1 MVRLGDAEVEYDPG
15 FKLYL
20 ATSLP
25 NPHYLPEV
33 CIKVNLVDFSVTQK
47 VTRIYAGSI
56 AASAPCA
63 APCRHLRRAHA
74 AAHPLS
80 VSFHQPACLNRP

>member
-1 MVRLGDAEVEYDPG
+1 MVPLGDAEVEYDPG

-33 CIKVNLVDFSVTQK
+33 CIKINLINFSVTQK
-47 VTRIYAGSI
+47 VTRAGLT
-56 AASAPCA
+56 AATTPSA
-63 APCRHLRRAHA
+63 APPRNTAPSFGSVALHL
-74 AAHPLS
+74 P
-80 VSFHQPACLNRP
+80 